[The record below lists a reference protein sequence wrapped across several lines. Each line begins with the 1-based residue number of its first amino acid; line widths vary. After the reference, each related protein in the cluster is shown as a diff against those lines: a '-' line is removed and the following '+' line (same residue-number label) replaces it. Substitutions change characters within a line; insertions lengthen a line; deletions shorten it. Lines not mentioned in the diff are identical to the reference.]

1 MARAIKAGVNVRGF
15 FYWSLLD
22 NFEWH
27 RGFDPK
33 FGLIEV
39 DYTTLQRHIRPSAL
53 VYTDIIQHNG
63 IPHSLLRFL
72 GHTVQAEEVLE
83 KRYRE
88 ITKESSI

>member
-15 FYWSLLD
+15 FYWSLID

-27 RGFDPK
+27 LGFEPR
-33 FGLIEV
+33 FGLVEV
-39 DYTTLQRHIRPSAL
+39 DYETERRHIRPSAL

-63 IPHSLLRFL
+63 IPHSLLRFI

-83 KRYRE
+83 KRYKE
-88 ITKESSI
+88 IEKEIK